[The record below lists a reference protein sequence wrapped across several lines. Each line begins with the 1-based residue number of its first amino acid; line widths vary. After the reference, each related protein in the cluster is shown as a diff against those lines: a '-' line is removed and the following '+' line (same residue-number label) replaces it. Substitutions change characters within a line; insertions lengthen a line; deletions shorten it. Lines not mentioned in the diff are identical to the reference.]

1 MRHLRSLLLLGALA
15 EALVMAG
22 CNAVPNLAERTGLDQ
37 GPIYQPVNFRGE
49 SRLPADIRRV
59 ALLPIYGGVV
69 AGPESASALDPV
81 LLTALQQQNRFEV
94 VVVSRADCHRLF
106 GAEEFSSV
114 AALPPGFLDNLAKLY
129 AVDAVMFTDLT
140 VYRAYRPL
148 SLGFR
153 SKLASTRDVRL
164 VWAFDEVFTA
174 DDPRM
179 RNSVRSY
186 YHRGDR
192 NAPFDAM
199 QAALQSPL
207 RFGAVA
213 AEIMC
218 QTLPPR

>member
-1 MRHLRSLLLLGALA
+1 MMALRSLLCLGVVAA
-15 EALVMAG
+15 TLVMAG
-22 CNAVPNLAERTGLDQ
+22 CNSVPKIAERAGLDQ
-37 GPIYQPVNFRGE
+37 GANYQPVNFRGE
-49 SRLPADIRRV
+49 SRLPVDIRRV

-69 AGPESASALDPV
+69 AGPESAAALDPV
-81 LLTALQQQNRFEV
+81 LLSALQQQNRFEV

-114 AALPPGFLDNLAKLY
+114 AALPAGFLEKLAQVY
-129 AVDAVMFTDLT
+129 AVDAVIFTDLT

-148 SLGFR
+148 SVGFR

-164 VWAFDEVFTA
+164 VWAFDEVFSA
-174 DDPRM
+174 DDQRM

-186 YHRGDR
+186 YQRGDR

-213 AEIMC
+213 VEIMC
-218 QTLPPR
+218 RTLPPR